1 MKRPKKKTGGNGDA
15 ALELS
20 TQSVRDKV
28 SLVNTYGTDE
38 LCAWRCWP
46 GICRFQTT
54 SPEFARKLSQ
64 RSKAQLV
71 GYSVSNAY
79 LRVFQ
84 EKIEPWRAK
93 HLVTRYI
100 KAANGAFSSRDGVAS
115 ASEPGGKITIAS
127 TLKVSAQ

>member
-15 ALELS
+15 ALKSS
-20 TQSVRDKV
+20 TQSVTDKV
-28 SLVNTYGTDE
+28 SLVNTHGTHE

-54 SPEFARKLSQ
+54 SPKFARKLSQ

-93 HLVTRYI
+93 HLVTRYLR
-100 KAANGAFSSRDGVAS
+100 AANGVFSQQGERENAPEPDGKVTIGS
-115 ASEPGGKITIAS
+115 TSEG
-127 TLKVSAQ
+127 SAQ